1 MFGFIRN
8 FFSKNRPEVDDNWD
22 WLRYPQADFG
32 NSGTL
37 YVGGVPVGSI
47 TKMSMN
53 ISHNTEQLTQ
63 SDLQFLRHILTK
75 HIRAADQVKKD
86 LKEEALEYEVG
97 DDLRNIL
104 FREHREI
111 KAYLKKLSALQY
123 RLKHKIKVGD

>member
-1 MFGFIRN
+1 MFQFIRN
-8 FFSKNRPEVDDNWD
+8 FFSKKPKDQDNDWD
-22 WLRYPQADFG
+22 WLRDAKADFG

-63 SDLQFLRHILTK
+63 PDLQFLRHILTK

-86 LKEEALEYEVG
+86 LKEDALEYEVG

-111 KAYLKKLSALQY
+111 REYLKKLSSLQY
-123 RLKHKIKVGD
+123 RLKHKIKVEG

>member
-1 MFGFIRN
+1 MFQFIRN
-8 FFSKNRPEVDDNWD
+8 LFSKKPKDQDDDWD
-22 WLRYPQADFG
+22 FDWVKDSSMTEWPMPQWPSKNLPD
-32 NSGTL
+32 
-37 YVGGVPVGSI
+37 
-47 TKMSMN
+47 
-53 ISHNTEQLTQ
+53 QLTQ

-111 KAYLKKLSALQY
+111 REYLKKLSALQY
-123 RLKHKIKVGD
+123 RLKHKIKVGS